1 MAHVALLG
9 DSILDNSAYTRGEPD
24 VLTHLRT
31 LLPPSWRATL
41 CAVDGATTGTL
52 GSQLPRVPRD
62 ATHLVLAIGGNDAL
76 GNIDLLTAPVRSS
89 GQALLLFAERLAAFE
104 GAYCSALDRVIALGR
119 AVTRLH
125 HLQRCARARGGYAGA
140 CGLDDV
146 QRRHPA
152 HRLCPARRRHRA
164 ADDLYRACGLRQPNR
179 AIRAGRVEDR
189 ESDRPRAR
197 GIRGRRSALPRL
209 RRLIT
214 STCHEAPST

>member
-119 AVTRLH
+119 AVTVCTIYNGALEPEAATPARVGLMMFNDVILRTAFVRH
-125 HLQRCARARGGYAGA
+125 VDVIELRTICTEPADYANPIEPSGQGGLKIAKAIARALGGFEADAPLSRVFAG
-140 CGLDDV
+140 
-146 QRRHPA
+146 
-152 HRLCPARRRHRA
+152 
-164 ADDLYRACGLRQPNR
+164 
-179 AIRAGRVEDR
+179 
-189 ESDRPRAR
+189 
-197 GIRGRRSALPRL
+197 
-209 RRLIT
+209 
-214 STCHEAPST
+214 